1 MKEKVWNK
9 SNGIILASFFA
20 SAFLMGLIYKKL
32 GFYPFGEKT
41 NLIMDMAGQYSEFL
55 AYLRHIFNSDN
66 SLFFSWSRSMGG
78 NFIGLFSYYIASP
91 LSWITVLFSLADIP
105 LAMFWLTI
113 IKIGLCGMSFAIY
126 VEHAFNEKKGKPVVI
141 LFAICYALMSYNMV
155 YSLCVM
161 WLDGVIMLPM
171 VLLGVE
177 RLLKGKRGLFY
188 LISIAALFII
198 NYYTGYMIGIFT
210 AIYFVY
216 RILSTMERGI
226 WKDILKKTGSFA
238 GNTLL
243 AVGLASPFLLPTIQD
258 LASGRLAQ
266 SGYNPNL
273 EYNFE
278 FVKIFTKFQPGI
290 YGSIT
295 NAGLPAIFC
304 GSLILILAFTFLMQK
319 NINWREKLG
328 ALGIFIFLLCSFW
341 KGPLDLAWHGF
352 QYPNWFPYRYS
363 FLMSFFLIYLA
374 YRSCM
379 NLKIN
384 QKWRPIVLVA
394 ALLFVPGDMYQNGTQ
409 LIQGLENEFGSKTKA
424 EYDTFYNQTM
434 PLVEAVQVKD
444 KGFYRMDKNY
454 EFSKND
460 AMLLGY
466 NGMTHYSS
474 TYNASVNDFTRKLG
488 IAQTYFWNSNY
499 GSTPVTDSIFNVK
512 YLLYDEMLPDA
523 YSHVSQNMG
532 ITAYKNDHVLPIAF
546 SAHVPEVALSLKDG
560 NPFENQNELLN
571 CLADTK
577 ESYFKKVEYQKQT
590 ISGGWKYTFTADSD
604 NPIYLYMRGNQFGY
618 GTVTVNGKQVGEY
631 FTSETSCNLY
641 LGQFQKGKV
650 VTVACQANGLNTTS
664 EYIYELSMNTY
675 ETAINQLS
683 KGGMEVTRHKNGK
696 LKGTI
701 TVGKNEKIFTS
712 IPYDKGLVVKI
723 DGKKVQSETFEDT
736 FLVIPAEEGEHTVS
750 IRYACPG
757 FAMGMWLAVLALILI
772 LLIYRNR
779 EVREWLKRFKLFKKL
794 QLFQKKEQVKKSE
807 RKNTKN

>member
-9 SNGIILASFFA
+9 SNAVILASFFA
-20 SAFLMGLIYKKL
+20 SAFLMSLIYKKL

-91 LSWITVLFSLADIP
+91 LSWITVLFSLSEIP

-126 VEHAFNEKKGKPVVI
+126 LEHAFNERKGKPVVV

-155 YSLCVM
+155 YSICVM

-188 LISIAALFII
+188 LFSIAALFII

-210 AIYFVY
+210 AIYFLY
-216 RILSTMERGI
+216 RTLSTMERGM
-226 WKDILKKTGSFA
+226 WKDNLKKLGSFT

-243 AVGLASPFLLPTIQD
+243 AVGLAAPFLLPTIQD
-258 LASGRLAQ
+258 LASGKLAA
-266 SGYNPNL
+266 SGYNPQL

-278 FVKIFTKFQPGI
+278 FVNVLTKFQGGI

-295 NAGLPAIFC
+295 NTGLPAIFC
-304 GSLILILAFTFLMQK
+304 GILILFLAVAFLMQK
-319 NINWREKLG
+319 NNNWREKLG

-341 KGPLDLAWHGF
+341 ISRLDLAWHGF

-363 FLMSFFLIYLA
+363 FLLSFFLIYLA
-374 YRSCM
+374 YRACM

-384 QKWRPIVLVA
+384 QTWKPIILFA
-394 ALLFVPGDMYQNGTQ
+394 AFLFVSREMYLNGSQ
-409 LIQGLENEFGSKTKA
+409 LIQGLESEFGSKTKT
-424 EYDTFYNQTM
+424 EYDIFYNKTM
-434 PLVEAVQVKD
+434 PLVEAVQERD

-499 GSTPVTDSIFNVK
+499 GSTPVTDSIFSVK
-512 YLLYDEMLPDA
+512 YLLYDESLPDA
-523 YSHVSQNMG
+523 YSVVSQNMDV
-532 ITAYKNDHVLPIAF
+532 TAYKNDRVLPIAF
-546 SAHVPEVALSLKDG
+546 SAQVPELALSLEDG
-560 NPFENQNELLN
+560 NPFENQNKLLN
-571 CLADTK
+571 CLAGTT

-590 ISGGWKYTFTADSD
+590 VSGGWEYTFIASSD
-604 NPIYLYMRGNQFGY
+604 NPVYLYMRGNQSGV
-618 GTVTVNGKQVGEY
+618 GTVSVNGDQVEE
-631 FTSETSCNLY
+631 FLISDISCNLY

-650 VTVACQANGLNTTS
+650 VTVTCRANGLSSTS

-675 ETAINQLS
+675 GTAMNQLS
-683 KGGMEVTRHKNGK
+683 QGGMEVSRHKNGK

-712 IPYDKGLVVKI
+712 IPYDKGLVVKL
-723 DGKKVQSETFEDT
+723 DGRKVETESFEDT
-736 FLVIPAEEGEHTVS
+736 FLLIPAEEGEHTVS

-757 FAMGMWLAVLALILI
+757 FALGVWSAIISLILI
-772 LLIYRNR
+772 LIVYCNK
-779 EVREWLKRFKLFKKL
+779 VDRFSKI
-794 QLFQKKEQVKKSE
+794 KEQVKKNA
-807 RKNTKN
+807 RKNKKN